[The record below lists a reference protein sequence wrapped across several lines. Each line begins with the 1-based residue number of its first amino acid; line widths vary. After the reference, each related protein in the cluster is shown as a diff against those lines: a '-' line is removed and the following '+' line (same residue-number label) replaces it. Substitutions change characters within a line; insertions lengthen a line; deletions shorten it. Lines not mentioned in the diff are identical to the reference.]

1 MHDEAILTLRQYRF
15 DEDNACKF
23 VDYVYKDVF
32 GQIYDCEE
40 FNSNN
45 KNSSV
50 SPASSPANPNRS
62 MLTASVIA

>member
-32 GQIYDCEE
+32 G
-40 FNSNN
+40 
-45 KNSSV
+45 
-50 SPASSPANPNRS
+50 
-62 MLTASVIA
+62 